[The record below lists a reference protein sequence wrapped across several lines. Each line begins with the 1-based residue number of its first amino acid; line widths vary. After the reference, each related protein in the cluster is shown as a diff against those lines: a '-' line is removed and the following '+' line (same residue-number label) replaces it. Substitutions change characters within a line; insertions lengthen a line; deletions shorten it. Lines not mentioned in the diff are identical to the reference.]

1 MRKNQCFD
9 KLLSWAVG
17 PLVWGLLLVCQ
28 PPVQGQD
35 PAVTA
40 GDSGQSTPQK
50 LQMAVISLSG
60 QITEGATPS
69 LLALSGQTS
78 TSLMELVD
86 RMELA
91 AGDQAIT
98 GVLFN
103 IEEPAL
109 SWSQVDELRTA
120 LAALRQSGKKTY
132 AYLEE
137 AGQSSYLLACGCE
150 QVAMTPSANLMLA
163 GLAGET
169 LYFKN
174 LFDKLGIQ
182 ADMIQIGGY
191 KSAGETLTRSGPSPQ
206 EVRQFNLLFDDLYRH
221 MIQSIAESRKMT
233 ADQVR
238 KIIDQGPFTA
248 EQALAAGLIDQVLY
262 REDFLKK
269 ITEQEGAKISLK
281 LDYGQAPAA
290 HINAE
295 DPFAMLS
302 VLQGLFK
309 TPPEPAGEAIAVVYI
324 NGPITSGE
332 NQETFDG
339 SVIGSRTIRLTLAR
353 ARADK
358 NIKGVVV
365 RIDSP
370 GGSATASD
378 IIYNA
383 ILQTAAEKPV
393 VVSMGS
399 VAASGGYYAAC
410 GANTILAQPSTI
422 TGSIGVIGGKIVL
435 GGLLEKLGITSY
447 TFHRGRN
454 AALFSSLQPF
464 SVGQHQNLKENME
477 QTYERFKMCVAAS
490 RGTRLTGPVDYLAQ
504 GKIYTGLQAKEIGLI
519 DEIGTLEDAIR
530 NVARQAGIETYQ
542 IRIMPQ
548 PKSLLEVL
556 SELLARAETQPDAP
570 MAAQWIGPA
579 AEGENSLWLGLSPQL
594 RPALTRKILLRLSH
608 WMIMFQQE
616 QPLLVLPY
624 EVIIPPFH

>member
-1 MRKNQCFD
+1 MRKNKRFD
-9 KLLSWAVG
+9 KLLSWVVG
-17 PLVWGLLLVCQ
+17 LLVWGLMLVCQ

-40 GDSGQSTPQK
+40 GDSSQITPQK

-69 LLALSGQTS
+69 LLALSGQAS
-78 TSLMELVD
+78 TSLMDLVD
-86 RMELA
+86 RVELA
-91 AGDQAIT
+91 AGDQAIA

-120 LAALRQSGKKTY
+120 LAALRQAGKKTY

-137 AGQSSYLLACGCE
+137 AGQVSYLLACGCD

-182 ADMIQIGGY
+182 ADMIQIGDY

-206 EVRQFNLLFDDLYRH
+206 ERQQFNRLFDDLYRH
-221 MIQSIAESRKMT
+221 MVRSIAASRNLT
-233 ADQVR
+233 DDQVR
-238 KIIDQGPFTA
+238 KMIDQGPFTA

-269 ITEQEGAKISLK
+269 ITEQEGAKVSLK

-290 HINAE
+290 RVNPE

-309 TPPEPAGEAIAVVYI
+309 TPAEPAGEAIAVVYI

-339 SVIGSRTIRLTLAR
+339 SVIGSRTIRLTLAK

-383 ILQTAAEKPV
+383 ILQTAKEKPV

-410 GANTILAQPSTI
+410 GADTIIAQPSTI

-447 TFHRGRN
+447 TFYRGRN

-464 SVGQHQNLKENME
+464 SVGEHQNLKENME

-490 RGTRLTGPVDYLAQ
+490 RGARLAGSIDYLAQ

-519 DEIGTLEDAIR
+519 DEIGTLEDAIQK
-530 NVARQAGIETYQ
+530 VARQAGIETYQ

-570 MAAQWIGPA
+570 MAAQGMGLA
-579 AEGENSLWLGLSPQL
+579 ADGENSVWLGLSPQL

-608 WMIMFQQE
+608 WMNMFQQE